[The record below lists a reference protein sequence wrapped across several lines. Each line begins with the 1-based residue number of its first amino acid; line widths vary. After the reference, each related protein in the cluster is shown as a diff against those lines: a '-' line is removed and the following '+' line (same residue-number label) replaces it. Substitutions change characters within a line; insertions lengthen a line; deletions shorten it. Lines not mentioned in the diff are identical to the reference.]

1 MMRFAPVFIVLA
13 TFSSL
18 PIAQAD
24 DVTDQIQE
32 ALTAYEKKDLN
43 TAAIALDAASKL
55 IRQQQAEKIANLLPA
70 PLDGWRVRDR
80 GRRSGGGAI
89 FGGGV
94 QAKREYQRARE
105 RVTVTLASNS
115 PMLQAMTMMMTNPA
129 FQSGGMKLVIM
140 GGRKVM
146 QNERDN
152 SLQTIV
158 ANKMLVNV
166 KGNRSAEPAA
176 VKDYFKAID
185 FDALEKEAR

>member
-1 MMRFAPVFIVLA
+1 MVRLFSAFIVLT
-13 TFSSL
+13 TFSYAS
-18 PIAQAD
+18 IAAAD
-24 DVTDQIQE
+24 DVKDQIQE
-32 ALTAYEKKDLN
+32 ALTAYEKKDYN

-55 IRQQQAEKIANLLPA
+55 IRQQQAAKMAMLLPK
-70 PLDGWRVRDR
+70 PLDGWKVRDR
-80 GRRSGGGAI
+80 RRRSSGGVV

-94 QAKREYQRARE
+94 QARRDYQRDRE

-146 QNERDN
+146 QSDREN

-158 ANKMLVNV
+158 ANRLLVNV
-166 KGNRSAEPAA
+166 KGNRSTDPGA

-185 FDALEKEAR
+185 FDALEKEVK

>member
-1 MMRFAPVFIVLA
+1 MARFAPVFIFLA
-13 TFSSL
+13 IFSHM
-18 PIAQAD
+18 PIATAD

-32 ALTAYEKKDLN
+32 ALTAYEKKDFS

-55 IRQQQAEKIANLLPA
+55 VRQQQGEKIAKLLPE
-70 PLDGWRVRDR
+70 PLDGWKIRDR
-80 GRRSGGGAI
+80 RRRSSGGAI

-94 QAKREYQRARE
+94 QAKREYQRDRE

-115 PMLQAMTMMMTNPA
+115 PMLQAMNMMMTNPA

-146 QNERDN
+146 QNEREN

-158 ANKMLVNV
+158 ANKLLVNV
-166 KGNRSAEPAA
+166 KGNRRTEPDA

-185 FDALEKEAR
+185 FAALEKEAQ